1 MPFPNPAATVPFF
14 NNFNDHTETSRT
26 LNCSFVFI
34 SNKIILFP
42 AAKRTLLLSNK
53 TIELIC
59 FFPLNKSSYY
69 IKTDK
74 GKLAKYL
81 GSKF

>member
-59 FFPLNKSSYY
+59 FFPLNKSS
-69 IKTDK
+69 
-74 GKLAKYL
+74 
-81 GSKF
+81 